1 MANEIKVTYKGKK
14 HGDSSVTI
22 EELPNIGDTLQFPG
36 EQPIKVL
43 DKTFHYDEDGNVIGV
58 QFD

>member
-14 HGDSSVTI
+14 HGDSSVRI

-36 EQPIKVL
+36 QPPVIVL
-43 DKTFHYDEDGNVIGV
+43 GKIFHYDENDKVVGV
-58 QFD
+58 EFE